1 MIDLEAIK
9 DRQRRFA
16 CFCWDPQSPNSE
28 GHHPECM
35 SADINQDVRD
45 LIAEVEALRHDMK
58 YARFE

>member
-9 DRQRRFA
+9 DRQRRFT
-16 CFCWDPQSPNSE
+16 CFCWRPGGPKSE
-28 GHHPECM
+28 YHHPDCM
-35 SADINQDVRD
+35 SSDINQDVRD